1 MVMTSSTRTA
11 GGVVVGPDRRVVVVS
26 QNGDSWSLPK
36 GHVEGGESDDDA
48 ARREITE
55 ETGITD
61 LTLVRKLGEYTRF
74 KIGKGGI
81 GDDESESKLIVLFLF
96 TTTQTA
102 LKPIDPENPEAL
114 WVDKLDVAER
124 LTHQK
129 DKEFFRSV
137 VDTI

>member
-1 MVMTSSTRTA
+1 MTSTRTA
-11 GGVVVGPDRRVVVVS
+11 GGVVVGPDGRIVVVS

-36 GHVEGGESDDDA
+36 GHVEDGESDADA
-48 ARREITE
+48 ARREIME

-61 LTLVRKLGEYTRF
+61 LALVRKLGEYERF

-102 LKPIDPENPEAL
+102 LKPIDPENPEAI
-114 WVDKLDVAER
+114 WVDKRDVADR
-124 LTHQK
+124 LTHRK
-129 DKEFFRSV
+129 DREFYQHI
-137 VDTI
+137 VDSI